1 MQQSMTL
8 APPDGLVGATPV
20 VVSPAKTVTILLPGS
35 TRPQVARLMRPVERT
50 TDPLSIPLLIGGAC
64 LFAVYILLA
73 IVVFLVAIVLRDIVH
88 GAIYC
93 VRAPFEAR

>member
-8 APPDGLVGATPV
+8 APPDGLVGAAPV
-20 VVSPAKTVTILLPGS
+20 VVSPARTVTILLPGS

-73 IVVFLVAIVLRDIVH
+73 IVVFLVAIVVRDIVH

>member
-8 APPDGLVGATPV
+8 APPDALVGGAPV

-35 TRPQVARLMRPVERT
+35 TRPQVARLTRPVERT
-50 TDPLSIPLLIGGAC
+50 TDPLSIPLLIGGTC

-93 VRAPFEAR
+93 VRAPFEPR